1 MINPIPSTIP
11 ANWRDNVF
19 QRQINIY
26 VGENETLIPQEYL
39 LLNSIEI
46 TEKACD
52 GKFHLGGVIASRLT
66 FTVNTDCITFGDDI
80 LTVKEHIVL
89 NDNSEYDFFLGA
101 FQVDRTDSVVTAT
114 ENYFEGKYVAYDYI
128 MLQLDK
134 EITAD
139 DVSGWSQESEKTLAN
154 LYHFV
159 MNKVGDYT
167 TDPTDYSY
175 ILASPNNTAKPNYEN
190 GASEGYLLN
199 KALEQR
205 ATYRDIIS
213 CIAALVGGAFIQ
225 RRSMTYNHY
234 PMRLIQFHVQQP
246 MATIS
251 AADRISSQIDNQP
264 GRPLIDEITFGD
276 ISGNYP
282 YDEDYPAN
290 TLLNLSIGDN
300 LLLPLP
306 EEYNNP
312 EYQGPVIQDMLYAV
326 NSHINNWTGTKTS
339 PQKQGEPLVLTT
351 ANITYFGDPTIEAG
365 DYVTLSF
372 SDGSPV
378 NAFVMEHIYRF
389 RQPSVIRSYGEAS
402 STIYSSYSPSYGEA
416 RRPTAYDAAAAKQIA
431 ALNSRASAAENKV
444 LALEAAAAQAEEDIA
459 GCEERIETLEHQ
471 IAHSDYYSTAE
482 HIVGRWID
490 NSYLYERTYVIADA
504 SAGAEAD
511 LDIDWLV
518 EIVESRGQLISGT
531 DSRPFDGFRC
541 DDEALTVDA
550 AEGKAYITLRYTRLE
565 EEPPVI
571 YGWHVDPSIS
581 DPAQAVTY
589 LADAIGKTPAA
600 MGASTF
606 SYGDWEN
613 AFFMPKP
620 CMLRSDGTVAYYLDP
635 NDYTKKA
642 DGTPSDVANA
652 SFDGNAMMEW
662 PLIWYKFEAGTAEGE
677 GYFYCSNKQ
686 VDSSYKCWCN
696 YDANNNIINHFYT
709 AIYDVTG
716 TDKARSLSG
725 IAITSANGNGETS
738 GVTEIQRATANNT
751 TEAVEWYIGVYS
763 DRILI
768 SALLILISKTLNDQV
783 AFGNGLVYGAREAKE
798 AYVSG
803 TLNSKG
809 LFWGDKQQQ
818 TSAVK
823 IFGMENWY
831 GCSWKRTAGLIG
843 TSTGWAYKLTY
854 GTVDGS
860 NAIGYNSDGTGYQ
873 ILSGRPTVNAPIKTM
888 RFGDHG
894 LIPLSG
900 YQEMPKNDKYW
911 PIYIYGSNV
920 IPNGYAIYGGNTGTG
935 EASGSL
941 CLGIGNELSYSRF
954 SYSGS
959 LSCKPVKT

>member
-389 RQPSVIRSYGEAS
+389 RQPSVIRSFGES
-402 STIYSSYSPSYGEA
+402 SNPIYTSSYNPSYGEA
-416 RRPTAYDAAAAKQIA
+416 RRPTAYDAATAKQIA
-431 ALNSRASAAENKV
+431 NLSSSVSEAETAIDELGDALTADE
-444 LALEAAAAQAEEDIA
+444 ALITDLS
-459 GCEERIETLEHQ
+459 ERLVVVETKLEKPVVYSLDERQ
-471 IAHSDYYSTAE
+471 IGS
-482 HIVGRWID
+482 WID
-490 NSYLYERTYVIADA
+490 EKELYEKTFEINGLGDSTEFSVSVNHGIESLKEVI
-504 SAGAEAD
+504 
-511 LDIDWLV
+511 
-518 EIVESRGQLISGT
+518 ESRGQLISGNV
-531 DSRPFDGFRC
+531 SSPLERMPILSDGSAGDINNATSYSIDKSSIIIAKGNADRSN
-541 DDEALTVDA
+541 D
-550 AEGKAYITLRYTRLE
+550 KAYITLRYLKYKYPDWYQDGWQSLLEDSSFYERWQVILAAATTPASGTTPNCTVMYGSFADASNMNSRPIKINWLTSSLIAFTRSND
-565 EEPPVI
+565 
-571 YGWHVDPSIS
+571 WKKRKF
-581 DPAQAVTY
+581 VTY
-589 LADAIGKTPAA
+589 DS
-600 MGASTF
+600 ST
-606 SYGDWEN
+606 
-613 AFFMPKP
+613 
-620 CMLRSDGTVAYYLDP
+620 GTWGSV
-635 NDYTKKA
+635 T
-642 DGTPSDVANA
+642 SEAN
-652 SFDGNAMMEW
+652 S
-662 PLIWYKFEAGTAEGE
+662 
-677 GYFYCSNKQ
+677 GYFYLQNVVQ
-686 VDSSYKCWCN
+686 
-696 YDANNNIINHFYT
+696 NIPVNAFIIYT
-709 AIYDVTG
+709 TPDYPG
-716 TDKARSLSG
+716 
-725 IAITSANGNGETS
+725 
-738 GVTEIQRATANNT
+738 
-751 TEAVEWYIGVYS
+751 
-763 DRILI
+763 
-768 SALLILISKTLNDQV
+768 
-783 AFGNGLVYGAREAKE
+783 
-798 AYVSG
+798 
-803 TLNSKG
+803 
-809 LFWGDKQQQ
+809 
-818 TSAVK
+818 
-823 IFGMENWY
+823 
-831 GCSWKRTAGLIG
+831 
-843 TSTGWAYKLTY
+843 
-854 GTVDGS
+854 
-860 NAIGYNSDGTGYQ
+860 GYN
-873 ILSGRPTVNAPIKTM
+873 TVFP
-888 RFGDHG
+888 
-894 LIPLSG
+894 
-900 YQEMPKNDKYW
+900 
-911 PIYIYGSNV
+911 YIDD
-920 IPNGYAIYGGNTGTG
+920 
-935 EASGSL
+935 L
-941 CLGIGNELSYSRF
+941 
-954 SYSGS
+954 
-959 LSCKPVKT
+959 